1 MYSRYPIGIVAL
13 LAFLT
18 GCNPNHQAAGPE
30 YYKSVEAWQK
40 HRVDGL
46 RKPDSWLSLVGL
58 FWLKPGVNTVGSGS
72 SNDFVLPRGS
82 APERAGAFQL
92 NGDTVTYVAS
102 DKTKTNIDYG
112 EAHPTVVRA
121 GSVMMTVIK

>member
-1 MYSRYPIGIVAL
+1 MISRLPIGIAV
-13 LAFLT
+13 LAIFFIA
-18 GCNPNHQAAGPE
+18 CNPSRQTAGPE
-30 YYKSVEAWQK
+30 YYQSVQAWQK
-40 HRVDGL
+40 HREDGL

-72 SNDFVLPRGS
+72 SNDFVLPKGS
-82 APERAGAFQL
+82 APQRAGAFQL
-92 NGDTVTYVAS
+92 KGDTVTYVAS

-121 GSVMMTVIK
+121 GSV